1 MEGDPAAL
9 EIVATAARLLCQTVA
24 EVRTAQESSP
34 IVLAGSVL
42 TSEGPVC
49 SAVRERLG
57 ASTVLAGDAAGAAAW
72 LAGREAFGWDPATA
86 ARLHE
91 RIVWDG

>member
-1 MEGDPAAL
+1 M
-9 EIVATAARLLCQTVA
+9 
-24 EVRTAQESSP
+24 
-34 IVLAGSVL
+34 LAGSVL

-57 ASTVLAGDAAGAAAW
+57 AGAVLAGDGAGAAAW
-72 LAGREAFGWDPATA
+72 LAGREVFGWDPVTA

-91 RIVWDG
+91 RIVLGG

>member
-1 MEGDPAAL
+1 M
-9 EIVATAARLLCQTVA
+9 
-24 EVRTAQESSP
+24 RTAEESGP
-34 IVLAGSVL
+34 VVLSGSVL

-57 ASTVLAGDAAGAAAW
+57 ASTVLAGDGAGAAAW

-86 ARLHE
+86 ARLHK
-91 RIVWDG
+91 RIVSGG